1 MKPLSLL
8 LVTCAVLVAGSVS
21 AAPALKPAD
30 DLKKLQGDWV
40 VTAWKQNGVALDQ
53 ERLDTARWSVKGDKY
68 TFEMGGNTEEG
79 ALKVDPAKKP
89 AAIDLAIT
97 AGSDE
102 GKGQVGVY
110 QVDGDTVTF
119 CFNRPGATD
128 RPAGVAADAENG
140 YILMTV
146 KRVKKKDD

>member
-1 MKPLSLL
+1 MKPLSLP
-8 LVTCAVLVAGSVS
+8 LVTCALLAAGHLP
-21 AAPALKPAD
+21 AAPALKGAD

-40 VTAWKQNGVALDQ
+40 VTAWTQGGRPLDQ
-53 ERLDTARWSVKGDKY
+53 ERLDTAKWSVKGDKY

-79 ALKVDPAKKP
+79 TIKLDPGKKP

-119 CFNRPGATD
+119 CFNRPGDTA
-128 RPAGVAADAENG
+128 RPAGVSVEAENS